1 MSVDYSTTAIGDIR
15 LVDVLR
21 ALADP
26 VRLDVVRLL
35 GDGAAHCKG
44 QEEWTFGVKKSTM
57 SHHLR
62 ILREAGVT
70 EVTVDGRDHWIRLR
84 TEDLESL
91 FPGLITGV
99 LHPSVVE
106 PPSAG

>member
-1 MSVDYSTTAIGDIR
+1 MSVDYPSPSTQDLA

-35 GDGAAHCKG
+35 GDGVAHCKG
-44 QEEWTFGVKKSTM
+44 REDWSFGVQKSTM

-70 EVTVDGRDHWIRLR
+70 DVTIDGRDHWIRLR
-84 TEDLESL
+84 RDDLEAR

-99 LHPSVVE
+99 LSE
-106 PPSAG
+106 DPPG

>member
-1 MSVDYSTTAIGDIR
+1 MSAEYPTPTAEDFR
-15 LVDVLR
+15 LVEVLR

-35 GDGAAHCKG
+35 GDGVAHCKG
-44 QEEWTFGVKKSTM
+44 REGWDFGVQKSTM

-70 EVTVDGRDHWIRLR
+70 EVTIDGRDHWIRLR
-84 TEDLESL
+84 RDDLEAR
-91 FPGLITGV
+91 FPGLITGI
-99 LHPSVVE
+99 L
-106 PPSAG
+106 SAPADS

>member
-1 MSVDYSTTAIGDIR
+1 MSAAYPTPAIEDID
-15 LVDVLR
+15 LVEVLR

-35 GDGAAHCKG
+35 GDGIAHCKG
-44 QEEWTFGVKKSTM
+44 HEAWTFGVQKSTM

-70 EVTVDGRDHWIRLR
+70 EVTVDGRDHWTRLR
-84 TEDLESL
+84 IEDLEAR
-91 FPGLITGV
+91 FPGLIPGV
-99 LHPSVVE
+99 LAQS
-106 PPSAG
+106 

>member
-1 MSVDYSTTAIGDIR
+1 MPMSVDYPTPAIEDID
-15 LVDVLR
+15 LVEVLR

-35 GDGAAHCKG
+35 GDGVAHCKG
-44 QEEWTFGVKKSTM
+44 QEEWNFGVQKSTM

-70 EVTVDGRDHWIRLR
+70 EVTVEGRDHWTRLR
-84 TEDLESL
+84 REDLESL
-91 FPGLITGV
+91 FPGLIAGV
-99 LHPSVVE
+99 LAPGQS
-106 PPSAG
+106 

>member
-1 MSVDYSTTAIGDIR
+1 MSVDYPTPTIEDLN

-35 GDGAAHCKG
+35 GDGVAHCKG
-44 QEEWTFGVKKSTM
+44 REEWNFGVQKSTM

-84 TEDLESL
+84 RQDLEIR

-99 LHPSVVE
+99 LTVK
-106 PPSAG
+106 ADG

>member
-1 MSVDYSTTAIGDIR
+1 MSTEYPTPATAELQ

-35 GDGAAHCKG
+35 GDGMAHCKG
-44 QEEWTFGVKKSTM
+44 REDWNFGVQKSTM

-70 EVTVDGRDHWIRLR
+70 DVTIDGRDHWIRLR
-84 TEDLESL
+84 REDLEAR

-99 LHPSVVE
+99 LSDRAE
-106 PPSAG
+106 G

>member
-1 MSVDYSTTAIGDIR
+1 MSVAYPTPAVEDIQ
-15 LVDVLR
+15 LVEVLH

-35 GDGAAHCKG
+35 GDGVAHCQG
-44 QEEWTFGVKKSTM
+44 REEWNFGVQKSTM

-70 EVTVDGRDHWIRLR
+70 EVSVDGRDHWIQLR
-84 TEDLESL
+84 RSDLEAR
-91 FPGLITGV
+91 FPGLISGV
-99 LHPSVVE
+99 LTPGPE
-106 PPSAG
+106 R

>member
-1 MSVDYSTTAIGDIR
+1 LSAEYPVPAVEDIE
-15 LVDVLR
+15 LVEVLR

-35 GDGAAHCKG
+35 GDGAAHCQG
-44 QEEWTFGVKKSTM
+44 REDWDFGVKKSTM

-70 EVTVDGRDHWIRLR
+70 DVTVEGRDHWIQLR
-84 TEDLESL
+84 RVDLEAR
-91 FPGLITGV
+91 FPGLVAGV
-99 LHPSVVE
+99 LAPR
-106 PPSAG
+106 